1 MIIYGFMSWP
11 FVNCSCWF
19 MRVANGWR
27 L

>member
-1 MIIYGFMSWP
+1 MVLYSGP

-19 MRVANGWR
+19 MRSTNGWR